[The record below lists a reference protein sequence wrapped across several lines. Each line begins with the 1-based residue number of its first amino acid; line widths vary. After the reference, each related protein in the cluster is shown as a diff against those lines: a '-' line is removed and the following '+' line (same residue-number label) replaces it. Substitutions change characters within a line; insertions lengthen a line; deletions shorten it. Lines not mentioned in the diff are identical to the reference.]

1 VQRYCDG
8 CRRVHALDAFD
19 LDGDEANAVCRAYS
33 RRQERT
39 VRADARRKL
48 QSKIEALEQRRRG
61 LIAAL
66 VQIDQE
72 IAKERSLQVTSSS
85 LYGTGEAEDVFGG
98 DGDREPGPGD

>member
-1 VQRYCDG
+1 MPVQRYCDG
-8 CRRVHALDAFD
+8 CRRPHDLDAFD

-33 RRQERT
+33 RRQERI
-39 VRADARRKL
+39 VRAEARRKS

-72 IAKERSLQVTSSS
+72 IAKERALQATPVA
-85 LYGTGEAEDVFGG
+85 LYGAGEVEDVFGG
-98 DGDREPGPGD
+98 DVDREPGD